1 MNDDFDYNHF
11 DLFLYKNDLII
22 FRKNGILLWSNWCFF
37 MRVKRC
43 FLRWHRSFSFDI
55 LSQSAL
61 HGIGHDGLDV
71 DGCSDSVEL
80 ELIFN
85 SEFSFE
91 LTVSD
96 KFLFMNWL
104 SFIFCGIGNLLI
116 QFVGIIGVLL
126 NVIVDEWRN
135 SNEV

>member
-1 MNDDFDYNHF
+1 
-11 DLFLYKNDLII
+11 
-22 FRKNGILLWSNWCFF
+22 
-37 MRVKRC
+37 
-43 FLRWHRSFSFDI
+43 
-55 LSQSAL
+55 
-61 HGIGHDGLDV
+61 
-71 DGCSDSVEL
+71 
-80 ELIFN
+80 
-85 SEFSFE
+85 